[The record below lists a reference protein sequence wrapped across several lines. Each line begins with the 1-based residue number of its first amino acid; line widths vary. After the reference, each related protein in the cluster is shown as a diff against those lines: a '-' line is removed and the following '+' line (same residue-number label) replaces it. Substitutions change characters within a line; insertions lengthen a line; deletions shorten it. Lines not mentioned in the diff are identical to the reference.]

1 MSVHKVDG
9 PYSRFS
15 DAVAA
20 KRNNVQAGIPD
31 VNPGGKKTC
40 AVADILVS
48 RKSPFAF
55 VTGYGPDSIVAE
67 SSTPR
72 SCRSLSRPQSFT
84 RYCSRSSGSPRDR
97 TSPARN
103 EPATSA
109 LWAAHAHQ
117 EKEPM
122 NAIQFLLSESTY
134 CRRRAA
140 GCGDPYIA
148 EELRRLA
155 EQFERTARSM
165 DSAVLTKNAT
175 MPDKAGV

>member
-1 MSVHKVDG
+1 
-9 PYSRFS
+9 
-15 DAVAA
+15 
-20 KRNNVQAGIPD
+20 
-31 VNPGGKKTC
+31 
-40 AVADILVS
+40 
-48 RKSPFAF
+48 
-55 VTGYGPDSIVAE
+55 
-67 SSTPR
+67 
-72 SCRSLSRPQSFT
+72 
-84 RYCSRSSGSPRDR
+84 
-97 TSPARN
+97 
-103 EPATSA
+103 
-109 LWAAHAHQ
+109 
-117 EKEPM
+117 M